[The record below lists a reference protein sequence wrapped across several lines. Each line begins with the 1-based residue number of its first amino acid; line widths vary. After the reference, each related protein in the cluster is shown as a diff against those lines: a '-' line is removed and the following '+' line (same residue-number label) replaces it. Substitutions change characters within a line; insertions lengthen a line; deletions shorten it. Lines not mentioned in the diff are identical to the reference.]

1 MVPRD
6 LVGALLKRE
15 VEGGRD
21 AVISTYTYTY
31 NKNNN
36 MGTSKLPTC
45 LPVYLSTCLR
55 TYLCD
60 KRSSDDVPHDLV
72 GALKDLVHTYVTHV
86 PLHLVVVQVPVAV
99 WEVVMLHV

>member
-1 MVPRD
+1 MR
-6 LVGALLKRE
+6 LFLLILILIIKIIIWVLRN
-15 VEGGRD
+15 
-21 AVISTYTYTY
+21 Y
-31 NKNNN
+31 
-36 MGTSKLPTC
+36 